1 MIATTM
7 NFKKSDFIRPKV
19 DKILNQGKNDGQ
31 FFFHELSWNR
41 NWENTLDALHL
52 HLSELW
58 FHVAIATNTRKK
70 FWGDQILLQS
80 INISRS
86 RKELPEELC
95 DLLKLRF
102 KTFGAL
108 KKKIRRKVIE
118 EGEGDKDVWHF
129 TSKWK
134 EFPRGTRVIELYQKK
149 ISFFERTDDQ
159 YKRAF
164 VILDAKCSIAE
175 LNSSMF
181 KIKRVFESKDFTN
194 QILKNAPKKTRKTE
208 LPPRPKRAPS
218 LLNKKPEKPTFDN
231 IPQEAALRG
240 RGPAGLLIN
249 LTENFEV
256 HIKTITLE
264 EKANLFNYLEKL
276 EQTGEK
282 NWKHNEVEVKLN
294 KYFMMKHNT
303 NKLNSDN

>member
-1 MIATTM
+1 MTIAKM
-7 NFKKSDFIRPKV
+7 NYKKSDFIKPKV

-31 FFFHELSWNR
+31 FFFHELKWNR

-58 FHVAIATNTRKK
+58 FHVAIATNTQKK
-70 FWGDQILLQS
+70 IWGDRILLQS

-86 RKELPEELC
+86 RKELPEEMC
-95 DLLKLRF
+95 DLLKVRF
-102 KTFGAL
+102 KTFSAL

-118 EGEGDKDVWHF
+118 DGDGDKDVWHF

-134 EFPRGTRVIELYQKK
+134 EFPKGTRVVELYQKK
-149 ISFFERTDDQ
+149 ISFFERPDTQ

-175 LNSSMF
+175 LNSTMF
-181 KIKRVFESKDFTN
+181 KIKRVFENRDFAN
-194 QILKNAPKKTRKTE
+194 EILKTAPKKTRKTV
-208 LPPRPKRAPS
+208 LPPRPKRASS
-218 LLNKKPEKPTFDN
+218 LLDKKPEKPTYNN
-231 IPQEAALRG
+231 IPKEAALRG
-240 RGPAGLLIN
+240 RGPAGLLIS
-249 LTENFEV
+249 LTDNFDA

-276 EQTGEK
+276 KQTGEK
-282 NWKHNEVEVKLN
+282 NWKHDEVEKKLN
-294 KYFMMKHNT
+294 QYFMMKHNKNRLKGDT
-303 NKLNSDN
+303 